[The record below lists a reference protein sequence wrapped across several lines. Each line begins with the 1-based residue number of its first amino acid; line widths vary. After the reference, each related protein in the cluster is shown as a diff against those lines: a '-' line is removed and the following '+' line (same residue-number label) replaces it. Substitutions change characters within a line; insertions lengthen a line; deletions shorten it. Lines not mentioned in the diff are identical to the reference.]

1 MLYFVNWV
9 LAIENKLRFIST
21 DLFRNLESINID
33 VPMNC
38 RQHWLVEAF
47 RSVVRYTDKI
57 TAFEL
62 MAQDINHCT

>member
-21 DLFRNLESINID
+21 EFRNLEPINID

-57 TAFEL
+57 TAFQL